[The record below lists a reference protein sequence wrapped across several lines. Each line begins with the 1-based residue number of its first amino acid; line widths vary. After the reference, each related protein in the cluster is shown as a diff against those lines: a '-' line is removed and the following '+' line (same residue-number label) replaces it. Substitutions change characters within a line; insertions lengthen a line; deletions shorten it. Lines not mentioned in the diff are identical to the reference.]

1 MKPSASQNHA
11 EQQLQDLQIHLPPAP
26 TPFGAY
32 VEAVQAGNLLF
43 LSGMLPVVGKEVKY
57 VGQVGAEL
65 SIEEGRRAAHIASLN
80 ALATAR
86 HLLGSL
92 DKVTKVVRLG
102 ISISTSRDFKE
113 HPKVADGASELFE
126 SIFGKERASTRIVVG
141 AASLPLGAAVLL
153 EVILEVEP
161 ARLEG
166 ATETSD
172 IDGHQVTV

>member
-1 MKPSASQNHA
+1 
-11 EQQLQDLQIHLPPAP
+11 
-26 TPFGAY
+26 
-32 VEAVQAGNLLF
+32 
-43 LSGMLPVVGKEVKY
+43 MLPVVGKEVKY

-161 ARLEG
+161 A
-166 ATETSD
+166 
-172 IDGHQVTV
+172 